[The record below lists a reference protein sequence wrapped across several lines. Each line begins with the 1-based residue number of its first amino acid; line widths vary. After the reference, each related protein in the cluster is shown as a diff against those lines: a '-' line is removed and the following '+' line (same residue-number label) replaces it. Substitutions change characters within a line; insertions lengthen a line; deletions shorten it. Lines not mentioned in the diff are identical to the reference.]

1 MPKISILIPVFNGRK
16 FIRETLDAILAQSF
30 SDYEVICVNDCS
42 TDGSLDILNGYAA
55 ADSRF
60 RVYTTDKNLGY
71 SSAAAKFG
79 LQFVKGDYYAYS
91 SQDDLFSNDWLSSLY
106 YRAMETGAD
115 AVVCDMVF
123 FYANCPERNIVW
135 PGVEALKGKVITGR
149 QAFLYSLDE
158 TIHNFALW
166 NRRLIDDIG
175 YYDFGMRADEY
186 TYRVWFLN
194 CNKVAFASGKF
205 YYRFDNS
212 EAITQKLTIKS
223 FDTPYNS
230 FRLWKLARD
239 NNAPYELQEKLIL
252 TSIDELLYF
261 NQWAYSARFKNSKT
275 KIAECYSAYLSEN
288 VSNFFNKWP
297 IHDRR
302 LLVAKVAT
310 RNYTLFTLLTLY
322 RMRKRVVKALWKRIK
337 YYVTAW

>member
-1 MPKISILIPVFNGRK
+1 MQFMPKISILIPVFNGRK

-194 CNKVAFASGKF
+194 CNKVV
-205 YYRFDNS
+205 
-212 EAITQKLTIKS
+212 
-223 FDTPYNS
+223 TP
-230 FRLWKLARD
+230 
-239 NNAPYELQEKLIL
+239 
-252 TSIDELLYF
+252 T
-261 NQWAYSARFKNSKT
+261 
-275 KIAECYSAYLSEN
+275 
-288 VSNFFNKWP
+288 
-297 IHDRR
+297 
-302 LLVAKVAT
+302 
-310 RNYTLFTLLTLY
+310 
-322 RMRKRVVKALWKRIK
+322 
-337 YYVTAW
+337 